1 MSSALQ
7 LQHHFH
13 DPKALE
19 KGDGVNPAIYETI
32 GFCLAGKLATN
43 VNVECHFDFL
53 LLPCDVRSWVKPFF
67 PISVRVRAMGVPSFK

>member
-1 MSSALQ
+1 MPRSMLLALISSALQ
-7 LQHHFH
+7 LQYRFH

-19 KGDGVNPAIYETI
+19 KGDGVNPAIYKTI

-53 LLPCDVRSWVKPFF
+53 RLPCDVLGLSEAFF
-67 PISVRVRAMGVPSFK
+67 SDFK